1 LLLASIDQNH
11 KPSNMEDCPMEI
23 TIALGGGGSKGV
35 SHIGVLRVME
45 REGIRVRAI
54 AGTSMGGV
62 IGAYYASGMSLDEI
76 ADWMQEGDRR
86 GLMRTRPDGPGLIGM
101 RAVEAWLQE
110 KLGEKAFAEL
120 PIPFGVTATDLE
132 TGEEVT
138 LREGS
143 VVDGVLSTIA
153 LPGIFPPKTI
163 AEHRM
168 VDGGVTDPVP
178 VRLARTLYPGV
189 VVAVALWPPRSEW
202 AIKPS
207 PSPLA
212 RFPMIG
218 LVERLRPGKA
228 LKIFIRSMEISTR
241 TYGELRLEI
250 DKPEV
255 VIRPDVAHIGL
266 MDRGS
271 VEEVA
276 MLGEQA
282 AELAL
287 PNLRA
292 EFTPMRRMSRW
303 LKSLLGDQRPDAA

>member
-1 LLLASIDQNH
+1 MD
-11 KPSNMEDCPMEI
+11 I
-23 TIALGGGGSKGV
+23 TMALGGGGSKGV
-35 SHIGVLRVME
+35 SHIGVLRAME

-76 ADWMQEGDRR
+76 ADWMQEGDRQ
-86 GLMRTRPDGPGLIGM
+86 GLMRTRPDGPGLIGI
-101 RAVEAWLQE
+101 RAVEEWLRE
-110 KLGEKAFAEL
+110 KLSQKTFAEL
-120 PIPFGVTATDLE
+120 AIPFGVTATDLE
-132 TGEEVT
+132 TGEEVAM
-138 LREGS
+138 REGS

-178 VRLARTLYPGV
+178 VRLARSLYPGV
-189 VVAVALWPPRSEW
+189 VVAVALWPPRSDW
-202 AIKPS
+202 ALKPS

-212 RFPMIG
+212 RFPVIS

-228 LKIFIRSMEISTR
+228 LKIFIRSMEISSR
-241 TYGELRLEI
+241 NFGELRLEI

-271 VEEVA
+271 VEEIA
-276 MLGEQA
+276 KLGEQA

-287 PNLRA
+287 PRLRSQ
-292 EFTPMRRMSRW
+292 FTPARRLRRRLKAFFGGSR
-303 LKSLLGDQRPDAA
+303 RTA

>member
-1 LLLASIDQNH
+1 
-11 KPSNMEDCPMEI
+11 MEDYPMDI
-23 TIALGGGGSKGV
+23 TMALGGGGSKGV
-35 SHIGVLRVME
+35 AHIGVLRVME

-86 GLMRTRPDGPGLIGM
+86 GLMRTRPDGPGLIGVK
-101 RAVEAWLQE
+101 AVEAWLKE
-110 KLGEKAFAEL
+110 KLDQKTFGEL

-132 TGEEVT
+132 TGEDVAM
-138 LREGS
+138 REGS

-178 VRLARTLYPGV
+178 VRLARSLYPGV
-189 VVAVALWPPRSEW
+189 VVAVALWPPRSDW
-202 AIKPS
+202 ALKPS

-212 RFPMIG
+212 RFPMIS

-228 LKIFIRSMEISTR
+228 LKIFIRSMEISSR
-241 TYGELRLEI
+241 NFGELRLEI

-271 VEEVA
+271 VEEIA
-276 MLGEQA
+276 KLGEQA
-282 AELAL
+282 AELGL

-292 EFTPMRRMSRW
+292 EFTPTRRMSRW
-303 LKSLLGDQRPDAA
+303 MKSLLGGSKSDIA